1 MVMIKPR
8 LAGLE
13 AMYAQKPAGGT
24 QVGAG
29 AGGASAIV
37 PGQRSLTRRVRA
49 ERWGEEVTHAE
60 DGGGTPGEFQF
71 LKSVTKV
78 RRELLME

>member
-29 AGGASAIV
+29 AKGASAIV
-37 PGQRSLTRRVRA
+37 PGQRSLTRRMRA
-49 ERWGEEVTHAE
+49 ERGEKKS
-60 DGGGTPGEFQF
+60 GTPRTAAGHLGNFNF
-71 LKSVTKV
+71 S
-78 RRELLME
+78 RA